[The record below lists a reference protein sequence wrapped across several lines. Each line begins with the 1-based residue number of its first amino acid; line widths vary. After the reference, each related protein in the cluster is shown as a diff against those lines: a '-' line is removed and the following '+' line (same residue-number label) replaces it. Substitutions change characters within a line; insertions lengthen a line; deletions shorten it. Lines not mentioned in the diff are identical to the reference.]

1 MIQAFITTASNEVPK
16 MFETGWDW
24 WAWPIAWAA
33 LAVAALVIAGALPM
47 FAVVVGAAQDT
58 VWKVP
63 AAILVI
69 LVVLAAV
76 VAGYIGSG
84 VMMRH
89 MDNGQGAFWVFLGCL
104 LVGLLGW
111 AFSASWHGTQPYTY
125 EARRWVGRVAAAPA
139 LVIGLGAVFNGIA
152 EIITR
157 LAASIP
163 MTVAQFGALVVVG
176 ALVLGAYANS
186 SSRR

>member
-1 MIQAFITTASNEVPK
+1 MIYATVRTATDEVPK
-16 MFETGWDW
+16 MFETGWAW

-33 LAVAALVIAGALPM
+33 LALAALIMAGALPM
-47 FAVVVGAAQDT
+47 FALAVDRLAGS
-58 VWKVP
+58 VWRVP
-63 AAILVI
+63 AAILVVL
-69 LVVLAAV
+69 LVIAAA
-76 VAGYIGSG
+76 VAGYAASG

-89 MDNGQGAFWVFLGCL
+89 MDSGGGAFWVFLGSI

-111 AFSASWHGTQPYTY
+111 GFSTSWQGSGWSY
-125 EARRWVGRVAAAPA
+125 EDRRWLSWLAAVPA
-139 LVIGLGAVFNGIA
+139 LVIGLGAVLNGIG

-163 MTVAQFGALVVVG
+163 MPVAQFLAIVVVG
-176 ALVLGAYANS
+176 AALLGLHASS